1 MLVKKASYECY
12 FLKKGYFCASKIRI
26 MAKKIDTTEEKIHAV
41 EEALSKSEK
50 FIEKNQ
56 KILTIIIGSA
66 VVIVLGIFA
75 FQKLYIAP
83 REKAAQGQMFMAQK
97 YFDQDSL
104 NKALNGN
111 GQDIGFLDIIDEYS
125 MTKSANLANYYAGI
139 IYLKQGKFEDAI
151 KYLKKFDSDD
161 EFVGPMA
168 TGGIGDAYLELGQ
181 KDNALDYYLKASSQQ
196 VNDLTTPLY
205 MMRAAFVYEDLGK
218 FDKAVELYE
227 KIQKEHT
234 KSTEARDIEKYIEEA
249 KAKLTK

>member
-1 MLVKKASYECY
+1 
-12 FLKKGYFCASKIRI
+12 
-26 MAKKIDTTEEKIHAV
+26 MAKKIDNTEEKIHAV

-56 KILTIIIGSA
+56 KILTIVIGSA
-66 VVIVLGIFA
+66 IVIVLGVFA

-97 YFDQDSL
+97 YFEADSL
-104 NKALNGN
+104 NKALNGDAN
-111 GQDIGFLDIIDEYS
+111 YPGFLTIIDEYG
-125 MTKSANLANYYAGI
+125 MTKAANLSKYYAGI

-151 KYLKKFDSDD
+151 TYLKKFDSDD

-168 TGGIGDAYLELGQ
+168 TGAIGDANLELG
-181 KDNALDYYLKASSQQ
+181 KKEEAVDSYLKAANQQ

-218 FDKAVELYE
+218 FDKAIELYE
-227 KIQKEHT
+227 KIQKEHS
-234 KSTEARDIEKYIEEA
+234 KSTEARDIDKYIEQA
-249 KAKLTK
+249 KAKTAK

>member
-1 MLVKKASYECY
+1 
-12 FLKKGYFCASKIRI
+12 
-26 MAKKIDTTEEKIHAV
+26 MAKKIDNTEEKIHAV

-66 VVIVLGIFA
+66 IVIVLGVFA

-97 YFDQDSL
+97 YFEQDSL
-104 NKALNGN
+104 NKALNGDAN
-111 GQDIGFLDIIDEYS
+111 YPGFLTIIDDYS
-125 MTKSANLANYYAGI
+125 MTKASNLAKYYTGI

-151 KYLKKFDSDD
+151 TYLKKFDSSD

-168 TGGIGDAYLELGQ
+168 TGGMGDAYMELGQ
-181 KDNALDYYLKASSQQ
+181 KDKAVEAYLKAANQQ
-196 VNDLTTPLY
+196 INDLTTPLY

-218 FDKAVELYE
+218 FDKAIELYE
-227 KIQKEHT
+227 KIQKEHV
-234 KSTEARDIEKYIEEA
+234 KSTEARDVEKYIEQA
-249 KAKLTK
+249 KAKIAK

>member
-1 MLVKKASYECY
+1 
-12 FLKKGYFCASKIRI
+12 
-26 MAKKIDTTEEKIHAV
+26 MAKKIDNTEEKIHAV

-56 KILTIIIGSA
+56 KILTIVIGSA
-66 VVIVLGIFA
+66 IVIVLGVFA

-97 YFDQDSL
+97 YFEADSL
-104 NKALNGN
+104 NKALNGDPN
-111 GQDIGFLDIIDEYS
+111 FPGFLNIIDEYG
-125 MTKSANLANYYAGI
+125 MTKAANLSKYYAGI

-151 KYLKKFDSDD
+151 TYLKKFDSDD

-168 TGGIGDAYLELGQ
+168 TGAIGDANLELG
-181 KDNALDYYLKASSQQ
+181 KREEAVDSYLKAASQQ

-205 MMRAAFVYEDLGK
+205 LMRAAFVYEDLGK
-218 FDKAVELYE
+218 FDKAIELYE

-234 KSTEARDIEKYIEEA
+234 KSTEARDIDKYIEQA
-249 KAKLTK
+249 KAKSGK